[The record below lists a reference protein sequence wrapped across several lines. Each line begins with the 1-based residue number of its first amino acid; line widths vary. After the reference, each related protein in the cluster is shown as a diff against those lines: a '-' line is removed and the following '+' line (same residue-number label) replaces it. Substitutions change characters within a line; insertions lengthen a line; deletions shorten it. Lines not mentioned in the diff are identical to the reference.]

1 MILSKLPRPG
11 HIPVEV
17 KPLIFI
23 VSAAVTGALFA
34 SARKLGT
41 DDSLRKR
48 NA

>member
-11 HIPVEV
+11 HVPVEV

-23 VSAAVTGALFA
+23 VSAAVVGAVVA

-41 DDSLRKR
+41 DNSLRKR